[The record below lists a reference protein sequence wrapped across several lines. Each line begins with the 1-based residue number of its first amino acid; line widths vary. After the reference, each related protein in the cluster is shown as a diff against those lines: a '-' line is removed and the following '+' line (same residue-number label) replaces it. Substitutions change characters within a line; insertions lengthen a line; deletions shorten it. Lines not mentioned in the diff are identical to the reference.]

1 MSALQTNLKRWLPL
15 ALMVIG
21 VAVAFA
27 AGLDRYLTF
36 DALRDNRATLLDLV
50 ERHWLIA
57 SLGFVLAYTVVV
69 ALSLPGATIMTLA
82 GGFLFGVATG
92 SALTVVG
99 ATLGATALFLI
110 ARTALGDLLRQK
122 AGPFL
127 ARMADGFNK
136 DAFNYLL
143 FLRLV
148 PVFPFWAVNLVP
160 AVLGMRLG
168 PFVLATALGIIP
180 GTVVFAAFGAG
191 LGSVFDSGAEVDL
204 KSVLNPTLIAALVGL
219 GLLALLPVAVKRIRD
234 RRS

>member
-1 MSALQTNLKRWLPL
+1 MNVKRLLPL
-15 ALMVIG
+15 AILVILVG
-21 VAVAFA
+21 VAFA
-27 AGLDRYLTF
+27 AGLNHYLTF
-36 DALRDNRATLLDLV
+36 DALRDNRAILLDMV
-50 ERHWLIA
+50 ERHWLLA
-57 SLGFVLAYTVVV
+57 SLGFALAYTGVV

-99 ATLGATALFLI
+99 ATFGATALFLI
-110 ARTALGDLLRQK
+110 ARTALGDVLRQK

-127 ARMADGFNK
+127 ARMAEGFNK

-160 AVLGMRLG
+160 AVLGMRLA

-180 GTVVFAAFGAG
+180 GTVVFSAFGAG
-191 LGSVFDSGAEVDL
+191 LGSVFDSGGEVDL
-204 KSVLNPTLIAALVGL
+204 KSILNPTLIAALIGL
-219 GLLALLPVAVKRIRD
+219 GLLALFPVAARKIRE
-234 RRS
+234 RRP